1 MNKCIICN
9 QEIKTDSQFINGNWY
24 HNNCIE
30 LMAKQNKAY
39 ENMRKE
45 IITYIDVNLK
55 IQGNRNNTLC
65 CNANDLLNILNKVG
79 SDK

>member
-30 LMAKQNKAY
+30 LIAKQNKAY
-39 ENMRKE
+39 ENMRKDLLDLILYKYPALSQSE
-45 IITYIDVNLK
+45 SNFKD
-55 IQGNRNNTLC
+55 
-65 CNANDLLNILNKVG
+65 DLLNILNKVG
-79 SDK
+79 GNDE